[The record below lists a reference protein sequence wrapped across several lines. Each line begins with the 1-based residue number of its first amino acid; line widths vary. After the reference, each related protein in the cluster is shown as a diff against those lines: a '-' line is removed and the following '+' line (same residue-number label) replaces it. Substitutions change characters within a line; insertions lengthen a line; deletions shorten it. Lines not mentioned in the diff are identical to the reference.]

1 MVPHGYLSEGE
12 GCEDDEDV
20 SKYQYKKMVPIYEWW
35 INDSI
40 LQQQLLIKVLFAFMP
55 NVMHLIYSSRIWL
68 YIENMYI
75 YIYHLQLK

>member
-20 SKYQYKKMVPIYEWW
+20 SKCQCKKMVPIYEWW
-35 INDSI
+35 IKDSGI
-40 LQQQLLIKVLFAFMP
+40 LQKQLLIKILFAFMP

-68 YIENMYI
+68 YIDNMCM
-75 YIYHLQLK
+75 YHLQLK